1 MLNELVVMVAST
13 ASVVLAPIFVLQGT
27 QVRKRTPKI
36 ASPSGT
42 PFGVIPNGAS
52 ALRLLFLGESTIEG
66 VGAPTQEAALPGQT
80 AQTIANQG
88 HLTVC
93 WHAVGKRGVTVQKTI
108 QHLLPQVPDEPFDL
122 AVIAL
127 GVNDVLRFHHP
138 AHFQRDLATLISRL
152 RLQVGPIP
160 IVLVAVPEVGRFP
173 ILPQP
178 LRIGLGLRAH
188 AFNIAMRRLTQ
199 LLPML
204 TWSAT
209 AFIGGIELL
218 CDDQF
223 HPSALGYQQWG
234 QQLGHH
240 ILAFIREYHQL

>member
-1 MLNELVVMVAST
+1 MLNEFAVMAASS

-36 ASPSGT
+36 PSPAGK
-42 PFGVIPNGAS
+42 PFGVIRNGENS
-52 ALRLLFLGESTIEG
+52 VRLLFLGESTIEG
-66 VGAPTQEAALPGQT
+66 VGAPTYDQTLPGQA
-80 AQTIANQG
+80 AQSVATEAAV
-88 HLTVC
+88 TVS

-108 QHLLPQVPDEPFDL
+108 QHLLPQLPDERFDM

-138 AHFQRDLATLISRL
+138 THFQRDLMSLISQLRFRL
-152 RLQVGPIP
+152 GPIP

-178 LRIGLGLRAH
+178 LRVGLGLRAH
-188 AFNIAMRRLTQ
+188 AFNIAMRRMTH

-204 TWSAT
+204 TLAE
-209 AFIGGIELL
+209 AEFIGGIELL
-218 CDDQF
+218 CADQF
-223 HPSALGYQQWG
+223 HPSPLGYQQWG
-234 QQLGHH
+234 QHLGRH
-240 ILAFIREYHQL
+240 IAKLLNETSL

>member
-1 MLNELVVMVAST
+1 MFNEFAVMAASS

-36 ASPSGT
+36 PSPSGK
-42 PFGVIPNGAS
+42 PFGMIEQQES
-52 ALRLLFLGESTIEG
+52 AIRLLFLGESTIEG
-66 VGAPTQEAALPGQT
+66 VGAPTYDDALPSQA
-80 AQTIANQG
+80 AQTVAKQSNR
-88 HLTVC
+88 TVF

-108 QHLLPQVPDEPFDL
+108 QQLVPQIPDEPFDMI
-122 AVIAL
+122 VIAL

-138 AHFQRDLATLISRL
+138 ARFQRDLATLISQLRFRL
-152 RLQVGPIP
+152 GPLP

-188 AFNIAMRRLTQ
+188 AFNIAMRRLAQ
-199 LLPML
+199 MLPMV
-204 TWSAT
+204 TWAGT
-209 AFIGGIELL
+209 EFIGGIELL

-234 QQLGHH
+234 RQLGNH
-240 ILAFIREYHQL
+240 ISKLFQTSSL